1 MDEKQAK
8 LSHFAGLIRIIVAL
22 VLIFI
27 LVFSFTRWASQRRSA
42 NRAAEK
48 AGSTPTQKSPDSS
61 DKNATT
67 EEGQPPTPNKQM
79 SEVPSGIDDSIRQPS
94 ASNTKNVPETG
105 TGTNVLLTILMLS
118 LLTYLG
124 IFNQNQ
130 KNSVLS
136 DLG

>member
-27 LVFSFTRWASQRRSA
+27 LTFTFTRWASQRRSA

-48 AGSTPTQKSPDSS
+48 AGSAPSQKSPDST
-61 DKNATT
+61 DKNADTKQ
-67 EEGQPPTPNKQM
+67 GQSSAPNKEL

-94 ASNTKNVPETG
+94 IANTKNVPETG
-105 TGTNVLLTILMLS
+105 TGTNVLMTILMLS
-118 LLTYLG
+118 VLTYLG
-124 IFNQNQ
+124 IFNLSQ
-130 KNSVLS
+130 KVSVRA
-136 DLG
+136 DLD